1 MKRETYKKLIELAN
15 EEIKAH
21 REWDALLKKFSVFST
36 RECDKVYHER
46 VSFLRQHCS
55 DLEDEMRDLIEED
68 GAPIHC

>member
-15 EEIKAH
+15 EEIKAN
-21 REWDALLKKFSVFST
+21 

-55 DLEDEMRDLIEED
+55 DLEDKMRDLIKED